1 MAFCLGKLANFFDKV
16 ERFLELWNRA
26 VLRMLWATRR

>member
-1 MAFCLGKLANFFDKV
+1 MAFSFGKLSNFLNKV
-16 ERFLELWNRA
+16 GRFPNLWNRA